1 VMILYNLSFT
11 FQDAVYKKNAK
22 VYDELADKIF
32 EGLSQEKMAELNAQ
46 VSSEGLPVKQVAE
59 KYLQEIGVLN

>member
-1 VMILYNLSFT
+1 MVLYNLSFT

-32 EGLSQEKMAELNAQ
+32 KDLDEKKMAELNAQ
-46 VSSEGLPVKQVAE
+46 VDVEGMPVKQVAE
-59 KYLQEIGVLN
+59 KYLEEIGVL

>member
-1 VMILYNLSFT
+1 MIIYNLSFT

-32 EGLSQEKMAELNAQ
+32 NGLDQKKMAELNAE
-46 VSSEGLPVKQVAE
+46 VDVEGVPINQVAE
-59 KYLQEIGVLN
+59 KYLQDIGVL